1 MQQAWLAPTLL
12 AAGASPLLAA
22 QALAEPL
29 NGSVGAKQADAIAQT
44 VSRARSASPDILSA
58 CAAGDV

>member
-44 VSRARSASPDILSA
+44 VSRARSVQASMRY
-58 CAAGDV
+58 